1 MHSSSA
7 FSWPNP
13 TARRSLVTEEGF
25 FFPIIIHLFSHQLF
39 ACSHIY
45 SAGVFLLMWLKQTA
59 FIHSVTMTKTEL
71 PPSLRILLQWLRD
84 DEGTTS
90 SHTRY
95 NCVSAH
101 VRTHAFAS
109 PYHQVAHS
117 ANPHPRDHPAEF
129 SHDAVERHSVWLTSE
144 QGTHRGLVGR
154 CDASWHVAESVILRG
169 WPGTQKGEKNQAAVY
184 LILCSFASFQF
195 GSIWPWFLWLRLL
208 ADNVATS
215 LGNRSV
221 PELLCDH

>member
-25 FFPIIIHLFSHQLF
+25 FSHYYPSIQSPVVCLFPYLFSWSF
-39 ACSHIY
+39 SFDVTEADYFY
-45 SAGVFLLMWLKQTA
+45 SFCNYDKNRAA
-59 FIHSVTMTKTEL
+59 
-71 PPSLRILLQWLRD
+71 PSLRILIQWLRD

-169 WPGTQKGEKNQAAVY
+169 RPGTQKGEKNQAAMY

-208 ADNVATS
+208 VDNVATS

>member
-71 PPSLRILLQWLRD
+71 PPSLRILIQWLRD

-169 WPGTQKGEKNQAAVY
+169 WPGTQKGEKKSSCYV
-184 LILCSFASFQF
+184 
-195 GSIWPWFLWLRLL
+195 PH
-208 ADNVATS
+208 S
-215 LGNRSV
+215 L
-221 PELLCDH
+221 